1 MPVSVNVSEVKI
13 VCILN
18 VQNELFRVFE
28 AKVDNTYATA
38 FDRFIEE
45 HLYGYVNGEIED
57 RLRAKE
63 VLKLSSLGVLE
74 PSTTEW
80 KLALISDAYTAE
92 EAITIME
99 NNGLLTPYT
108 LVLSHRRPEGLLA
121 VLAEKDNCFAIAQ
134 GQHELYRGAIY
145 PRIIPVLEAVLIS
158 DKDAFGKSFADL
170 AREILM
176 KDKNFHRLYAAFC
189 QEEIEGVNSWR
200 TEIFQEIIDTD
211 NEKEYR
217 QHKA

>member
-18 VQNELFRVFE
+18 IQSELFRVFE

-108 LVLSHRRPEGLLA
+108 LVLSHSRPEGLLA

-134 GQHELYRGAIY
+134 GQHELYPGAIY

-211 NEKEYR
+211 NEKEYC